1 MRAHTQEQAEDDS
14 VWQGA
19 LAQRN
24 AREQAHERAQA
35 TAAEHNMMMM
45 MRVLENMGQR
55 RDAGLGKNA
64 HGYLVQNGIAKE
76 MRFITSRASLG
87 VPAINRPRQPVLRR
101 LRAPEP
107 PHLPAGRTRHSVFEC
122 FPYVCPESVL
132 VKYSLINGS
141 QRPFWLTCAPARP
154 ASF

>member
-45 MRVLENMGQR
+45 MRVLANMGPR
-55 RDAGLGKNA
+55 RDAGL
-64 HGYLVQNGIAKE
+64 
-76 MRFITSRASLG
+76 
-87 VPAINRPRQPVLRR
+87 LRHAFR
-101 LRAPEP
+101 CWHFHWQKWLETANLTATVEQLQVRKAAPSIP
-107 PHLPAGRTRHSVFEC
+107 PQL
-122 FPYVCPESVL
+122 L
-132 VKYSLINGS
+132 
-141 QRPFWLTCAPARP
+141 
-154 ASF
+154 